1 MVLQVIE
8 FQESLEM
15 QVEVL
20 PLIVVGKWN
29 QRCSRVV
36 KRNLYLKTEEKW
48 MSLIPLIGAEPNS
61 VNSSH
66 KP

>member
-1 MVLQVIE
+1 
-8 FQESLEM
+8 M